1 MNQKLQPLEPMSQ
14 VIFVHDYLQLVF
26 QDDIFTLYN
35 PPEIRWVEAQISQG
49 SPGFCDALVALL
61 GQRLTL
67 VSANH
72 AEPLILSFENG
83 ARVIVPVGG
92 PTARGPEAWQFGKAN
107 GPVLVQENV

>member
-1 MNQKLQPLEPMSQ
+1 MSQ

-35 PPEIRWVEAQISQG
+35 PPEIRWAETQISHG

-67 VSANH
+67 VSANY
-72 AEPLILSFENG
+72 AEPLILYFENCT
-83 ARVIVPVGG
+83 RVIVPVSG
-92 PTARGPEAWQFGKAN
+92 PAVQGPEAWQFGGAN
-107 GPVLVQENV
+107 GPVVVQENV

>member
-1 MNQKLQPLEPMSQ
+1 MNQKLQPLGPMSQ
-14 VIFVHDYLQLVF
+14 VVFVHDYLQLVF

-35 PPEIRWVEAQISQG
+35 SPEIRSAGAQMSRG

-83 ARVIVPVGG
+83 TRVIVPVSGR
-92 PTARGPEAWQFGKAN
+92 AASGPEAWRFGRTN
-107 GPVLVQENV
+107 GPVVVQENV

>member
-35 PPEIRWVEAQISQG
+35 PAEIRCAETQISHG

-61 GQRLTL
+61 GRRVTS
-67 VSANH
+67 VSVDH

-83 ARVIVPVGG
+83 TRVIVPVSG
-92 PTARGPEAWQFGKAN
+92 PSARGPEAWKFGKTN
-107 GPVLVQENV
+107 GAVVVQENV